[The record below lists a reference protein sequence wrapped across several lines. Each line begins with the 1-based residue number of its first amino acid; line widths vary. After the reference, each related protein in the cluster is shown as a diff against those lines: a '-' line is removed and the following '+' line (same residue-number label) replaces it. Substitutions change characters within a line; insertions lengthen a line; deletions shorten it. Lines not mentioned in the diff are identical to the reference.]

1 MTFAIVSV
9 IALFTIGAIAYIFTS
24 VSRKPGAANDEIVVA
39 PADCS
44 TCSGDNA
51 KCEQE
56 CMMEAAT
63 KPVEYFDDEEL
74 DAFKGR
80 PSNDYTNEEVEQ
92 FGYVMHT
99 MQPEEVKAW
108 GRSLTLRG
116 IQLPDQLKDEFVML
130 IEE

>member
-1 MTFAIVSV
+1 
-9 IALFTIGAIAYIFTS
+9 
-24 VSRKPGAANDEIVVA
+24 
-39 PADCS
+39 
-44 TCSGDNA
+44 
-51 KCEQE
+51 
-56 CMMEAAT
+56 MMEAAT

-80 PSNDYTNEEVEQ
+80 PSNDYSNEEVEL
-92 FGYVMHT
+92 FSYVMHT

-108 GRSLTLRG
+108 GLSLTLRG

>member
-1 MTFAIVSV
+1 MTFAILSI
-9 IALFTIGAIAYIFTS
+9 IALFTIGAIAFIFTFLG
-24 VSRKPGAANDEIVVA
+24 KKTGEANDEIVVT
-39 PADCS
+39 PMDCS
-44 TCSGDNA
+44 TCNGDNA

-80 PSNDYTNEEVEQ
+80 SSDDYTNDEVEQ
-92 FGYVMHT
+92 FSYVMHT
-99 MQPEEVKAW
+99 MRPEEVKAW

-116 IQLPDQLKDEFVML
+116 IHLPDQLKDEFVML
-130 IEE
+130 LEE

>member
-1 MTFAIVSV
+1 MTFAIISI
-9 IALFTIGAIAYIFTS
+9 IALLTIGAIAFIITYLGK
-24 VSRKPGAANDEIVVA
+24 RPGDRIDEIVNA

-44 TCSGDNA
+44 TCNGDNA

-80 PSNDYTNEEVEQ
+80 SSNAYTNEEVEQ

-99 MQPEEVKAW
+99 MRPEEVKAW
-108 GRSLTLRG
+108 GRSLALRG
-116 IQLPDQLKDEFVML
+116 VQLPDQLKDEFVML
-130 IEE
+130 IED

>member
-1 MTFAIVSV
+1 MSFTILSI
-9 IALFTIGAIAYIFTS
+9 IALFTIGAIAFIFTFLG
-24 VSRKPGAANDEIVVA
+24 RKTSDDNIVVA
-39 PADCS
+39 PSDCAS
-44 TCSGDNA
+44 CTGDNA

-80 PSNDYTNEEVEQ
+80 PSDNYTDDEVEQ
-92 FGYVMHT
+92 FDYVMHT
-99 MQPEEVKAW
+99 MQPEELKAW

-116 IQLPDQLKDEFVML
+116 INLPNQLKDEFVML
-130 IEE
+130 IDN

>member
-1 MTFAIVSV
+1 M
-9 IALFTIGAIAYIFTS
+9 
-24 VSRKPGAANDEIVVA
+24 
-39 PADCS
+39 
-44 TCSGDNA
+44 
-51 KCEQE
+51 
-56 CMMEAAT
+56 
-63 KPVEYFDDEEL
+63 EYFDDEEL

-80 PSNDYTNEEVEQ
+80 PSNDYSNEEVEQ
-92 FGYVMHT
+92 FSYVMHT

>member
-1 MTFAIVSV
+1 MSFTILSI
-9 IALFTIGAIAYIFTS
+9 IALFTIGAIAFIFTFLG
-24 VSRKPGAANDEIVVA
+24 RKTSDDNIVVA
-39 PADCS
+39 PTDCAS
-44 TCSGDNA
+44 CTGDNV

-80 PSNDYTNEEVEQ
+80 PSDNYTDDEVEQ
-92 FGYVMHT
+92 FDYVMHT
-99 MQPEEVKAW
+99 MQTEELKAW

-116 IQLPDQLKDEFVML
+116 INLPNQLKDEFVML
-130 IEE
+130 IDN